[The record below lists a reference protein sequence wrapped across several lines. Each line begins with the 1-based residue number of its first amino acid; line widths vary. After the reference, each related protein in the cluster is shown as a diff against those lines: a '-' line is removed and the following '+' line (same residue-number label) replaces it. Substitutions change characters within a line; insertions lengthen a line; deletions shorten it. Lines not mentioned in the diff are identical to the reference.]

1 MQPQTSTR
9 LKTNTKGNNMKLI
22 KLTLMNPNHYS
33 SINEAG
39 DIYINPDNIG
49 HCYRVPE
56 KTENYPKTIA
66 EHTVVGVTTHN
77 NGGFKIKQTPEQ
89 IIKLITAV
97 EIQK

>member
-1 MQPQTSTR
+1 LQPQTSTR

-22 KLTLMNPNHYS
+22 KLT
-33 SINEAG
+33 SINKTG
-39 DIYINPDNIG
+39 DIYINPDHIG

-56 KTENYPKTIA
+56 KIENYSKTIA

-89 IIKLITAV
+89 IIKLIT
-97 EIQK
+97 ETI